1 MIQASRR
8 RALGGVVAA
17 LLLGLGAGCSSSHS
31 HKKVETAKVE
41 DSWMARVPSDQMDDV
56 RQAQLV
62 VSTAEEQQARAKV
75 SVEDGQ
81 RDLQVAQGRQK
92 AAEASQQAS
101 VDALSA
107 AQELGQAEAIDLAQN
122 DLAQANTELAAA
134 KAETALRE
142 KTIATRESI
151 VQARER
157 ELKVAEAEL
166 AQTRFL
172 TLQRTG
178 DVRAQDV
185 DGDELARN
193 LEEAR
198 AEARSAAEQVDSNIA
213 EQEQAQATWEQLDAQ
228 TQAYGGSGE
237 P

>member
-1 MIQASRR
+1 MIQASRPR
-8 RALGGVVAA
+8 VLGGVLAA
-17 LLLGLGAGCSSSHS
+17 LLLGGGCSSSHS

-62 VSTAEEQQARAKV
+62 VSTAEEHQQRAQV
-75 SVEDGQ
+75 SLEDGK
-81 RDLQVAQGRQK
+81 RELRVAQERQK
-92 AAEASQQAS
+92 AAEARQKAS
-101 VDALSA
+101 ADALSA
-107 AQELGQAEAIDLAQN
+107 AQETGRADDIDLAQN
-122 DLAQANTELAAA
+122 DLAQANTEVAAA

-142 KTIATRESI
+142 KTVTTRESI
-151 VQARER
+151 EKARES

-178 DVRAQDV
+178 DVRAQEV

-198 AEARSAAEQVDSNIA
+198 AKARSDAEQVDANIN
-213 EQEQAQATWEQLDAQ
+213 EQQQAQATWEKLDAQ

>member
-1 MIQASRR
+1 MRQVSRR
-8 RALGGVVAA
+8 RVLGGVAAA
-17 LLLGLGAGCSSSHS
+17 LLLGLGGGCSSSHS

-41 DSWMARVPSDQMDDV
+41 DSWMARVPPDQMDDV

-62 VSTAEEQQARAKV
+62 VSTAEEQQERANV
-75 SVEDGQ
+75 SVEDGK
-81 RDLQVAQGRQK
+81 RDLQVAQGREQ
-92 AAEASQQAS
+92 AAEARQQAS

-107 AQELGQAEAIDLAQN
+107 AQETGQADAIDLAQN

-134 KAETALRE
+134 KAETALNE
-142 KTIATRESI
+142 KTVTTRESV
-151 VQARER
+151 VQVRER
-157 ELKVAEAEL
+157 ERDVANAEL

-178 DVRAQDV
+178 DVRAQQV

-198 AEARSAAEQVDSNIA
+198 AKARDAGDQVDANIT
-213 EQEQAQATWEQLDAQ
+213 EQEQAQSTWEQLDAQ

>member
-8 RALGGVVAA
+8 RVLGGVLATF
-17 LLLGLGAGCSSSHS
+17 LLGMGGACSSSHS

-41 DSWMARVPSDQMDDV
+41 DSWMARVPPDQMNDV

-62 VSTAEEQQARAKV
+62 VSTAEEHQKRAKV
-75 SVEDGQ
+75 SVEDGK
-81 RDLQVAQGRQK
+81 RELQVAKEQQK
-92 AAEASQQAS
+92 ATEARRKAA
-101 VDALSA
+101 DAALSA
-107 AQELGQAEAIDLAQN
+107 AKEGGQANDINLAQN
-122 DLAQANTELAAA
+122 GLVQANTEIAAA
-134 KAETALRE
+134 KAETDLRQ
-142 KTIATRESI
+142 KTLTTRESI
-151 VQARER
+151 EKARES

-178 DVRAQDV
+178 DVRAKEV
-185 DGDELARN
+185 NGDELARN

-198 AEARSAAEQVDSNIA
+198 AKARDDAAKVDANLSEQK
-213 EQEQAQATWEQLDAQ
+213 QAQATWEQLDAQ
-228 TQAYGGSGE
+228 VQAYGGSGG